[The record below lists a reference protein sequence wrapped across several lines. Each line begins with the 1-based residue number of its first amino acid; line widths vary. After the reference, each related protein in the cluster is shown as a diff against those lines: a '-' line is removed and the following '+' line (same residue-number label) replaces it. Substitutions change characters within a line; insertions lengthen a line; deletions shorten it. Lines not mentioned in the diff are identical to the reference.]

1 MIDSILTSTKKVLGL
16 GEDYTAFDEDILT
29 HINASLS
36 IVEQLGLTEEVFVVE
51 DASALWSDLDIPEK
65 QLSLLRTYVFLRVR
79 MLFDPP
85 ATSFL
90 IEATNN
96 QLKEYEYRL
105 SYNREVD
112 ITMSE
117 AEGRQRRGAA

>member
-1 MIDSILTSTKKVLGL
+1 MIDSILTSTKKILGL
-16 GEDYTAFDEDILT
+16 GEDYTAFDEDIIT

-51 DASALWSDLDIPEK
+51 DASAVWADLDLPEK

-85 ATSFL
+85 TTSFL
-90 IEATNN
+90 IQATND

-117 AEGRQRRGAA
+117 AEGRRQRGAA